1 MTMYQAPDIDPTPL
15 TQIRLLAGDN
25 RPPMYWTDD
34 EVAEFYRMEN
44 NDVEQAAALLLES
57 WASRISYE
65 EGAVTSGGLSI
76 NGPAMAADKRQRA
89 MELRIRMVRG

>member
-1 MTMYQAPDIDPTPL
+1 MYQPPSIDATPL
-15 TQIRLLAGDN
+15 MQIRLLAGDS
-25 RPPMYWTDD
+25 RDPKYWTDD

-44 NDVEQAAALLLES
+44 NDVEQGAALLLES

-65 EGAVTSGGLSI
+65 EGAITSGGLSI

-89 MELRIRMVRG
+89 WELRQRMVRG